1 MPVAPSAGAWI
12 EIAAAAWCQHHLQV
26 APSAGAWIEINSLVI
41 ISSLSPVAPSAGA
54 WIEIGKPH
62 SIVYIQAVAPSA
74 GAWIEILLLIKWIGR
89 NDESLPPRERGL
101 KFVIFQ
107 LFCDCLCRSLRGSV
121 D

>member
-1 MPVAPSAGAWI
+1 MLRKYGQI
-12 EIAAAAWCQHHLQV
+12 
-26 APSAGAWIEINSLVI
+26 
-41 ISSLSPVAPSAGA
+41 VAPSAGA

-101 KFVIFQ
+101 KYRIGEVLQIQ
-107 LFCDCLCRSLRGSV
+107 VGRSLRGSV